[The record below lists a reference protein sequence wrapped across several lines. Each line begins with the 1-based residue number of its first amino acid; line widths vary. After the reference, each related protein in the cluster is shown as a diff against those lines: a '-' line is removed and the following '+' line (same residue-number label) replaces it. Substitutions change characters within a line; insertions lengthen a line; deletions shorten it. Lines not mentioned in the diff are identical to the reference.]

1 MSAANL
7 FWIIPLVV
15 LLVATAM
22 ILITQRSWEREM
34 KRKLDEKH
42 RENDDD

>member
-15 LLVATAM
+15 LVVAASM
-22 ILITQRSWEREM
+22 ILVTQRSWERET
-34 KRKLDEKH
+34 KQRLDEKR